1 MVTFAVFNRLC
12 PARRR
17 ASQSVRSGSAGARTA
32 RDAAPHA
39 ARFPIAYRTAVATV
53 LAVSTLSMSACSSS
67 EAGTTPGSVAPSSAA
82 ASAATSRFADLET
95 KAGARLGVYA
105 LDTGSGH
112 TVSYREGERFPMAS
126 TFKGLACG
134 GLLRDHSL
142 ASGYFDQVIR
152 YPASDLVE
160 FSPETEKHVEDG
172 MTVSALCDAAIT
184 LSDNTAGNQLL
195 KLLGGPAGFTAFLRS
210 IGDDVSRLDRWETE
224 LNTAIPGDE
233 RDTNTAAALV
243 SDYRKLVL
251 GDLLGQAERKRL
263 QDWLIAST
271 TGGKR
276 IRAAMPGHWVV
287 GDKTGSPAYGSA
299 LDVAI
304 AWPPNS
310 APIVIAV
317 LTTKPQQDAKPDND
331 LVADAARVALE
342 TFGYTPRAR

>member
-1 MVTFAVFNRLC
+1 MSAAC
-12 PARRR
+12 D
-17 ASQSVRSGSAGARTA
+17 SGSDADTGAPGSGT
-32 RDAAPHA
+32 P
-39 ARFPIAYRTAVATV
+39 
-53 LAVSTLSMSACSSS
+53 SSS
-67 EAGTTPGSVAPSSAA
+67 ASAA
-82 ASAATSRFADLET
+82 AALTFSNLET

-105 LDTGSGH
+105 VDTGSGH
-112 TVSYREGERFPMAS
+112 TVAYRDGERFPMAS

-134 GLLRDHSL
+134 ALLREHPLS
-142 ASGYFDQVIR
+142 SGYFDQVIR
-152 YPASDLVE
+152 YPASELVE
-160 FSPETEKHVEDG
+160 YSPATEKHVEDG

-195 KLLGGPAGFTAFLRS
+195 KLLGGPAGFTAFLRGM
-210 IGDDVSRLDRWETE
+210 GDDVSRLDRWETE

-233 RDTNTAAALV
+233 RDTTTAAALV

-251 GDLLGQAERKRL
+251 GDMLGEAERTRL
-263 QDWLIAST
+263 QDWLIANT
-271 TGGKR
+271 TGDKR
-276 IRAAMPGHWVV
+276 IRAAVPDGWAV

-317 LTTKPQQDAKPDND
+317 LTTKPEQDAQADNG

-342 TFGYTPRAR
+342 SFGYTPRAE